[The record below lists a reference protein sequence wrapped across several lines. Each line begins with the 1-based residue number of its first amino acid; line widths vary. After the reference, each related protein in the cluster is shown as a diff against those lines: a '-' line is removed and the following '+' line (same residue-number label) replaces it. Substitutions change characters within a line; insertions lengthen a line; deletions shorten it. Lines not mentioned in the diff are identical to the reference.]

1 MRDPQLQ
8 GNRESLLPCPNPWL
22 IAPFL
27 QVINHGISQPVM
39 DCAVEAASDFFKL
52 PSETKEEFASEDLRQ
67 PVRYDT
73 SSKDSISM
81 SRAFLKHYAHPLSD
95 WVQYWPEKPPIYR

>member
-1 MRDPQLQ
+1 
-8 GNRESLLPCPNPWL
+8 
-22 IAPFL
+22 
-27 QVINHGISQPVM
+27 M
-39 DCAVEAASDFFKL
+39 DRAIEAAAGFFKL
-52 PSETKEEFASEDLRQ
+52 PSETKDEYSFDDLRQ

-95 WVQYWPEKPPIYR
+95 WIQYWPQKPPIYR

>member
-1 MRDPQLQ
+1 VRSSTTRDKKKLT
-8 GNRESLLPCPNPWL
+8 SLSKPLL

-27 QVINHGISQPVM
+27 QVINHGISQSVM

-52 PSETKEEFASEDLRQ
+52 PSEAKEEFASEDLRQ

-95 WVQYWPEKPPIYR
+95 WIQYWPEKPPIYR